1 MGIQGSLFTSICDSY
16 IHLSRIVVSRD
27 PAGLNGSQR
36 DALSR
41 ALSKDVALTVES
53 PSLEEV
59 SICGTLFNDGKTM
72 VEASLDELPSHE
84 SNKKKESVDA
94 ADDEDVKTGVSKD
107 RNSKKRKQRTGYPSP
122 LALNWI
128 WSGENGISSEWREG
142 SAKSSSR
149 LVHCAGGTLEL
160 LSASNGLPQGAA
172 SKRKRKLE
180 KDVKEVLPSSSSS
193 SSSSPSSSSSSRLS
207 RMELTRLFRRLQLEL
222 IQSHNDSAAE
232 ERNGTATTLMTLKE
246 SNAEYRRRREL
257 LLSSSHFEGYRPDGP
272 SEAYSFPVL

>member
-1 MGIQGSLFTSICDSY
+1 M
-16 IHLSRIVVSRD
+16 SRD
-27 PAGLNGSQR
+27 SAGLDDSQR

-41 ALSKDVALTVES
+41 ALSKDEDLTVGS

-59 SICGTLFNDGKTM
+59 SICGTLFNDGKAM

-128 WSGENGISSEWREG
+128 WSGENGISNELREG

-160 LSASNGLPQGAA
+160 LSASTGLPQGAA

-180 KDVKEVLPSSSSS
+180 IADKKLSTSSSSS
-193 SSSSPSSSSSSRLS
+193 SSLPSSSSISRLS
-207 RMELTRLFRRLQLEL
+207 RLEMTRLFRRLQLEL
-222 IQSHNDSAAE
+222 IQSHDDSAVKL
-232 ERNGTATTLMTLKE
+232 RNGTATVLTLMTLKE

-257 LLSSSHFEGYRPDGP
+257 LLSSSHFEGYRPDDP